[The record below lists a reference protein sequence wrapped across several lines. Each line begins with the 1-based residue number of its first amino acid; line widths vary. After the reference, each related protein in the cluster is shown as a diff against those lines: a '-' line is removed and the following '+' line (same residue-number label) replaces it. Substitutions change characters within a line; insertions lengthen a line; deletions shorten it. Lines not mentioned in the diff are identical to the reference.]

1 MIRFCSQ
8 ILIRFFRPLL
18 GFSKQE
24 GKRFTFCI
32 YPITCT
38 EYALAILDQQPFYKA
53 VFLIAK
59 RLLCC
64 NPIGAWFLYRK

>member
-8 ILIRFFRPLL
+8 TLILFFRPFL
-18 GFSKQE
+18 GFMKHDK
-24 GKRFTFCI
+24 GFTFCI

-38 EYALAILDQQPFYKA
+38 EYALAILEQKPFYTA
-53 VFLIAK
+53 FFLIAK

-64 NPIGAWFLYRK
+64 NPIGAWFLYHK